1 MKKTDKEQ
9 EVLDNKKE
17 IVKDRITSA
26 KENLIEKMKVKN
38 LNENPLDTFI
48 KMKNFRKEKVSF
60 GKVSKKLLSILF

>member
-17 IVKDRITSA
+17 LYRDRITSA

-38 LNENPLDTFI
+38 LDEHVNDTF
-48 KMKNFRKEKVSF
+48 KHMQNFRKEKIGF
-60 GKVSKKLLSILF
+60 GKVN

>member
-60 GKVSKKLLSILF
+60 GKVSKNYYQY